1 MERHYLRALKDAVR
15 SMDFVD
21 ERIFEETSALD
32 TAFDDAW
39 YESKP
44 LNVERVQRVRDAIP
58 EMLSALSAAMGAIDF
73 ALAEHDKERQQ

>member
-44 LNVERVQRVRDAIP
+44 LDVDRVRRVREAIP

-73 ALAEHDKERQQ
+73 ALTQHDEESGK